1 MRDYTGIYVAPQY
14 DEERRLIAWRYEL
27 LRNGKLQAHAE
38 GFETPEKARIA
49 GQRKALEE
57 G

>member
-1 MRDYTGIYVAPQY
+1 MRDYTGVYVAPQY
-14 DEERRLIAWRYEL
+14 DEKLRLIAWRYEL
-27 LRNGKLQAHAE
+27 LRNGKLQAHE
-38 GFETPEKARIA
+38 ENFETPEKARIA